1 MEEINRVLTDE
12 DAPVAI
18 PGPRLKSRV
27 LVVDDDRMIRLMAR
41 RLLEK
46 EGCEVVEGT
55 TGRQAVDLAR
65 RERPDLLILDLGM
78 PEMDGYDAIGEIK
91 GDLALSGIPV
101 IVLTAQDEPGVEERV
116 LELGADD
123 YLTKPIEPGVLLSRV
138 RAVFRRTIR
147 AAA

>member
-1 MEEINRVLTDE
+1 VLADE
-12 DAPVAI
+12 DAPTAV
-18 PGPRLKSRV
+18 PGPRLKSRI
-27 LVVDDDRMIRLMAR
+27 LVVDDDRMIRLMVR

-46 EGCEVVEGT
+46 EGFDVVEGT

-78 PEMDGYDAIGEIK
+78 PEMDGYAAIGEIK
-91 GDLALSGIPV
+91 QDLTLAAIPV
-101 IVLTAQDEPGVEERV
+101 IVLTAQNEPGVEERV

-138 RAVFRRTIR
+138 RAVFRRANR
-147 AAA
+147 LAA